1 MARTAITTVS
11 IPNTGVN
18 ITDATYTTMA
28 TGTDNG
34 VTFPH
39 DSRDVIILRN
49 DTGGPA
55 TFTLIVN
62 VPPELTAIGVTPANQ
77 TVVVATGKTVL
88 LKPGTAII
96 GSDTARTI
104 AIDCDVAAKILV
116 RNVPS

>member
-1 MARTAITTVS
+1 MTRVPITTVA
-11 IPNTGVN
+11 IPNISEN

-28 TGTDNG
+28 TGADNG
-34 VTFPH
+34 VSFSYN
-39 DSRDVIILRN
+39 SRDVIILRN

-62 VPPELTAIGVTPANQ
+62 VSAELTAIGVTPANQ
-77 TVVVATGKTVL
+77 TIVLATGKIAL

-96 GSDTARTI
+96 GPAPAQTI

-116 RNVPS
+116 RNVP